1 MALPGEGPQ
10 ANIENVNLLGKAEP
24 RKTTCKDFPFTKKAL
39 MDPGPMKQTNGSS
52 GLSRVSTKEISPP
65 PSRPAL
71 LVKSMAVGLSHTSK
85 ALAAMPINISNALA
99 LGFRNTPRLY
109 GDQTVHPPPHKITG
123 ARSGLRA
130 ARSELFL

>member
-52 GLSRVSTKEISPP
+52 GLSRVSMKEIPP
-65 PSRPAL
+65 PSKPAL
-71 LVKSMAVGLSHTSK
+71 LVTSMVVGLSHTAK
-85 ALAAMPINISNALA
+85 ALAATPIDISNALA
-99 LGFRNTPRLY
+99 LWISQCSPIIR
-109 GDQTVHPPPHKITG
+109 
-123 ARSGLRA
+123 RSNCA
-130 ARSELFL
+130 PSIS